1 MSLHVACHDQSVP
14 TTDSPFNARATS
26 SRATA
31 VPLAAY
37 SRSGVL
43 EGVFHGHAVILD
55 PAGNISQSWGS
66 ATELFFPR
74 SSNKIAQATAM
85 SRLGL
90 QLPQH
95 LQALTGA
102 SHSGEAF
109 HIEGVREIL
118 NSVNL
123 TPAALQTPPDFPLDR
138 VERDAC
144 IARGEEPA
152 PILMNCSGKHA
163 GMLATCVIHGWD
175 VDTYLELNHPLQQAI
190 KTELASMTSADID
203 VIGTDGC
210 GAPVM
215 ALSLPALARLSQN
228 AVLSEAGT
236 PARTVA
242 DAFRAHP
249 EYVGGTRR
257 DVTHFMQ
264 RIPGLLAKDGAEG
277 VYTAS
282 FADGRAI
289 ALKMEDGSDRGRNA
303 AMAGILVLMGVGPE
317 LVKEYLDQPLL
328 GGGRVVGSVYP
339 LI

>member
-14 TTDSPFNARATS
+14 TTDAPANARATS

-31 VPLAAY
+31 IPLAAY

-43 EGVFHGHAVILD
+43 EGVFYGHAVILD
-55 PAGNISQSWGS
+55 LAGNITQSWGS
-66 ATELFFPR
+66 TTELFFPR

-163 GMLATCVIHGWD
+163 GMLVTCVINGWD
-175 VDTYLELNHPLQQAI
+175 IDTYLELNHPLQQAI

-242 DAFRAHP
+242 DAFRTNP